1 MWDYLLAV
9 AVSVVAYKLGKKGG
23 IYYGPVYLILS
34 GLAQLVIDA
43 PMVEVRLFLLTAF
56 GLWFFATHNA
66 HQREHRASVKRMN
79 DDRSAGQ

>member
-23 IYYGPVYLILS
+23 IYYGPIYLILS
-34 GLAQLVIDA
+34 GLAQLVVDA

-56 GLWFFATHNA
+56 ALWFFARHNTR
-66 HQREHRASVKRMN
+66 QREHRASVKRTD
-79 DDRSAGQ
+79 DDRTVEH